1 MQSLYF
7 SLDFD
12 WSYGILQDKIYSD
25 TDLFLLCFAIDNPE
39 SLENIE
45 NKWMPKVR
53 HFCPKGIAFS
63 QLLLTS
69 YLCM

>member
-1 MQSLYF
+1 MLSLFF
-7 SLDFD
+7 SLGFD
-12 WSYGILQDKIYSD
+12 WSYGILHKIYSE

-45 NKWMPKVR
+45 NKWMPEVR
-53 HFCPKGIAFS
+53 HFCPKGIVFG

-69 YLCM
+69 YLCT